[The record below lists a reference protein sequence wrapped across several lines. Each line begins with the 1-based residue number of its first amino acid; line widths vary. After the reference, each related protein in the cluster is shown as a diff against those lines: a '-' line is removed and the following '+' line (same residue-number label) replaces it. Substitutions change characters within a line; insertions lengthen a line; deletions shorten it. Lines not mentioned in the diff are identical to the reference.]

1 MSSFQPDDVDWNII
15 DLLRSGAMSNNAV
28 ARELNISEGTVRQR
42 IKRLKDADILRV
54 RGQINPDILP
64 RQQLAIIGINLGDSR
79 TLEKKA
85 REIGDLQHVLS
96 ASIVSGRFDVMA
108 EVLVDSNQGL
118 VDFLTRQLSTVDGVI
133 SSETFLM
140 LKSFHRFV

>member
-1 MSSFQPDDVDWNII
+1 MNSFQPDDVDWNII

-79 TLEKKA
+79 TLENKA

>member
-1 MSSFQPDDVDWNII
+1 MSSFHPDDVDWSII
-15 DLLRSGAMSNNAV
+15 ELLRSAAMSNNAV

-42 IKRLKDADILRV
+42 IRRLKEADILRV

-64 RQQLAIIGINLGDSR
+64 QQQLAIIGINLGDSK

-85 REIGDLQHVLS
+85 GEIADLQNVLS